1 MTQRMDAMALK
12 QQVRIN
18 KIVNIEINVYKVLN
32 NYGFKKKALH
42 FDAYRTKLNKFILSK
57 E

>member
-18 KIVNIEINVYKVLN
+18 KIGNIEINLYKVLN
-32 NYGFKKKALH
+32 NYG
-42 FDAYRTKLNKFILSK
+42 
-57 E
+57 

>member
-12 QQVRIN
+12 HQMRIN
-18 KIVNIEINVYKVLN
+18 QIVNIEIDLYKVLN
-32 NYGFKKKALH
+32 NYGLKKALH